1 MNEIEVIELWE
12 EIIPII
18 FPLEYRSQLQLK
30 DWSIEEANK
39 NKRVIVFE
47 LDTINVSTKFIQELK
62 SRINKAANA
71 ILGRIY
77 SKEHGNIY
85 LLKRLDGS
93 FSLYGEYELDSPE
106 NDNVELVDL
115 SLFLSISVTVYDER
129 TFYTSGPGARV
140 KELDAMCDTQMKNE
154 IQRLAISYGVSFN
167 KNKVEVEKYIL
178 SLNNQK
184 IVNSYSDMGRLLKE
198 LVEKHLRVH
207 DRKSINNIALLI
219 NRTMKKSSMEE
230 SKLRC
235 AYESLV
241 ENVNQGHI
249 ASANEE
255 NLYILVHQNIII
267 GNITAWLRI
276 DSDDVIRQMTDDT
289 IVGLISMFA
298 EYHGRDDKYNGVN
311 PLFVDIIKELN
322 LYYMSED
329 RAIDVLSKREYPRTN
344 EELCYHIKKKII
356 QG

>member
-1 MNEIEVIELWE
+1 MINNAESKELWE
-12 EIIPII
+12 EITSII
-18 FPLEYRSQLQLK
+18 FPLEYRSKLRLK
-30 DWSIEEANK
+30 DWTTEQPNK

-47 LDTINVSTKFIQELK
+47 LDTINMSTKFIQELK
-62 SRINKAANA
+62 SRIGKAADA

-77 SKEHGNIY
+77 SKEDGNIY
-85 LLKRLDGS
+85 LVKGLDGS
-93 FSLYGEYELDSPE
+93 FSLYAEDDIEFI
-106 NDNVELVDL
+106 DL
-115 SLFLSISVTVYDER
+115 SLSLSIPVAVYDEM

-140 KELDAMCDTQMKNE
+140 KELDAMCDRQITNQ
-154 IQRLAISYGVSFN
+154 IQRLAISHSVSLN
-167 KNKVEVEKYIL
+167 KNKAEVEKHVL
-178 SLNNQK
+178 SLNNK
-184 IVNSYSDMGRLLKE
+184 TIVNSYSDMGRLFKE
-198 LVEKHLRVH
+198 LIEKHLQAY

-219 NRTMKKSSMEE
+219 NRTMKKSSTEE

-249 ASANEE
+249 LSVNEE
-255 NLYILVHQNIII
+255 NLYILMNRNIII

-311 PLFVDIIKELN
+311 PLFVDIIKELD
-322 LYYMSED
+322 LYYMSKD
-329 RAIDVLSKREYPRTN
+329 RAVDILSKREYPRSN